1 LRRGRRRKLSFRS
14 TPEEDT
20 MKTIVLVIGVVVVLL
35 GLLWAG
41 QGMGWIMWPE
51 SSFMLADRKWAY
63 IGAATALLGL
73 VLIGFARRR

>member
-1 LRRGRRRKLSFRS
+1 MRA
-14 TPEEDT
+14 
-20 MKTIVLVIGVVVVLL
+20 VLL
-35 GLLWAG
+35 IVGVLALLMGLLWIG
-41 QGMGWIMWPE
+41 QGTGLVMWPA